1 MKKSGVK
8 QEVRES
14 RISHSEESSGR
25 PGSKRALIGRLKE
38 LNPEQLGEVV
48 ELILS
53 LNPEV
58 IYKRE

>member
-1 MKKSGVK
+1 MK

-14 RISHSEESSGR
+14 RVSHSEESSGR
-25 PGSKRALIGRLKE
+25 SGSKRALIGRLKE